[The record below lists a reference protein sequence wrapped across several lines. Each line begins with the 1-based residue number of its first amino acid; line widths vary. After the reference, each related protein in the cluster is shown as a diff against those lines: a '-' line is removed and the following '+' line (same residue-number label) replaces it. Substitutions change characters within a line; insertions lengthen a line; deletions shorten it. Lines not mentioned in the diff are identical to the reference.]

1 MQRTP
6 FRQGRN
12 DHKQG
17 FGVCFLQSLV
27 QNLFGGALGGE
38 IRAITGTRRDD
49 LTLRFENS
57 DPSSVLPVQPLKTW
71 LGG

>member
-1 MQRTP
+1 MQKTP

-12 DHKQG
+12 NQKQG
-17 FGVCFLQSLV
+17 FGVYFLQTLV
-27 QNLFGGALGGE
+27 QNLFGGTLGGQ
-38 IRAITGTRRDD
+38 IRAITDTRQDD